1 MIASLRRALLLA
13 MPLLLWS
20 GCQGVDGSAAT
31 APELSHGAPSLS
43 TSTSGPDLS
52 RLATFNK
59 SPTITIAW
67 AKKWIGPAGG
77 RLEFHGFAID
87 VPAGAVGQVTQFSI
101 RLPVDPTAAERVLAE
116 FGPHGA
122 SFAKPV
128 TIEFPYAN
136 TSIYGSATPTVV
148 WWNLNAKVWE
158 PQSTRVTA
166 DGARLAAPTDHFS
179 DFGTT
184 DERGGTVVPSGG

>member
-1 MIASLRRALLLA
+1 MIASLRRVLLLA
-13 MPLLLWS
+13 MPLLLLG

-52 RLATFNK
+52 RLAMFDQA
-59 SPTITIAW
+59 PVIDIAW
-67 AKKWIGPAGG
+67 AKKWIGPEGG

-122 SFAKPV
+122 TFAKPV

-136 TSIYGSATPTVV
+136 TSIFGSSTPTVV
-148 WWNLNAKVWE
+148 WWNPNAGAWE
-158 PQSTRVTA
+158 PQSTTVTA
-166 DGARLAAPTDHFS
+166 DGVRLSAPTDHFS

-184 DERGGTVVPSGG
+184 DDRGGTVVPSGG